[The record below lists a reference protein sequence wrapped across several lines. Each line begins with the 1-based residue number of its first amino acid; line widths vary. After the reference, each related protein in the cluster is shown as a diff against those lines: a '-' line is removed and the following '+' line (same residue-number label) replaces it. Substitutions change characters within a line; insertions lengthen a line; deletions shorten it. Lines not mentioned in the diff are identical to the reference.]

1 MFNNQKDQLFTLIK
15 SLNKSEKRNFKL
27 YANRFQSGTDTKF
40 IQLFDALDKLPEY
53 DDTALLKKLKTV
65 KKQHLANLKRHLY
78 KQIMVSL
85 RLIFIQKNIDIQ
97 IREQLDFA
105 RILYGKG
112 LYMQSLKILD
122 RIKKIAIEHHQDI
135 LHLEILEFRKLI
147 EARHITRNW
156 KIENE
161 IEGLMEESDKRSMV
175 TVSTSKLSN
184 LNIIIHGYYIRFGHV
199 KSAEDIIRVQQFYTA
214 KTPSDL
220 PWSRLTFFEKSN
232 LYQSN
237 MWFFYIL
244 LDFESSIEQTRQW
257 INLFEVDGK
266 MKEKDPD
273 LYMRG
278 YYYLLTFLYL
288 MQDKEE
294 FHYYLKRFENF
305 EAHFGDQF
313 NANSKMTA
321 FTYLNLCR
329 LNYYMLEHNYEKG
342 KKLAI
347 DIVQKVPEFQTS
359 MDPQRFLLFNYKA
372 SYLHF
377 ACGEFEAA
385 IQYLQPITAYKNDY
399 LREDLLY
406 NARLLQMMCHF
417 EQNDYDF
424 VANLIPSLQRS
435 FKKSSEVSKLQICG
449 LNLLK
454 ELIKAPPTTWKEVFS
469 NYLTQTNLL
478 MNDPFEKKAMVY
490 LNIPDWIK
498 SKIAQ
503 TLIKDLASKSQ
514 KLKDASDTNLSAQKI
529 KVRQLENLG

>member
-1 MFNNQKDQLFTLIK
+1 MFNSQKDQLFTLVK

-40 IQLFDALDKLPEY
+40 IQLFDAMDKLQEY
-53 DDTALLKKLKTV
+53 DEEALLKKLKSV
-65 KKQHLANLKRHLY
+65 KKRHLPNLKRHLY
-78 KQIMVSL
+78 KQVMVSL
-85 RLIFIQKNIDIQ
+85 RLIYIQKNIDIQ

-112 LYMQSLKILD
+112 LYMQSLKILE
-122 RIKKIAIEHHQDI
+122 RIKKIALEHHQDI

-156 KIENE
+156 KIKNE
-161 IEGLMEESDKRSMV
+161 IEGLMEESDKRSIV
-175 TVSTSKLSN
+175 TISTSKLSN

-199 KSAEDIIRVQQFYTA
+199 KSAGDIIRVQQFYTS

-220 PWSRLTFFEKSN
+220 PWSKLTFFEKSN

-244 LDFESSIEQTRQW
+244 LDFESCIEQTRQW
-257 INLFEVDGK
+257 INLFEVDDK

-278 YYYLLTFLYL
+278 YYYLLTFLFL
-288 MQDKEE
+288 LQDKQE
-294 FHYYLKRFENF
+294 FQYYLNRFENF
-305 EAHFGDQF
+305 VTHFGEQF

-321 FTYLNLCR
+321 FTYLNLCK
-329 LNYYMLEHNYEKG
+329 LNGWLLERQFEKG

-347 DIVQKVPEFQTS
+347 ELVDAIPHFQTN

-372 SYLHF
+372 SYFHF
-377 ACGEFEAA
+377 ACGDFEKA
-385 IQYLQPITAYKNDY
+385 IEYLHPITTLKNDY

-406 NARLLQMMCHF
+406 NARLLQLLCHF
-417 EQNDYDF
+417 ELNDF
-424 VANLIPSLQRS
+424 ELVTNLIPNLHRH
-435 FKKSSEVSKLQICG
+435 FKRSSEVSKLQICT

-454 ELIKAPPTTWKEVFS
+454 ELSKTPPSGLKQILS
-469 NYLTQTNLL
+469 QYLLQMEQLKT
-478 MNDPFEKKAMVY
+478 DPFEKKATIY
-490 LNIPDWIK
+490 LNVPDWIN
-498 SKIAQ
+498 SKLKQ
-503 TLIKDLASKSQ
+503 TLIKDLTPENQ
-514 KLKDASDTNLSAQKI
+514 NLKIVRSSLSEFK
-529 KVRQLENLG
+529 KVRAGNLKN